1 MKDLQLKLKDLTLPP
16 DRVLGV
22 ADERGVIIVASDE
35 QLIGEQDAAVRAF
48 LASGDIQSFAGDR
61 TYRVVDRPSG
71 ARLICFVDGADD
83 LAAGMLE
90 LFSLWVK
97 AELKQFDDYEERDQ
111 KQKLAF
117 LKNVLLENE
126 LPGDIPLKARE
137 FRVKYNVRRLLVI
150 MRTKPDE
157 FKACHEA
164 LEARFGDREEDYIL
178 PMDEANLVLLLE
190 TPDEENC
197 ETREEIFSK
206 LVADMKEEAMAD
218 VKVGVSMNF
227 ASLKDTAKAYKEA
240 SLALIVGDIFKSKT
254 PEVMMY
260 CNLGLGRLIYQLP
273 ITLCELF
280 LREVFAPGTY
290 EALDPETL
298 LTIEKFFENSLNGS
312 ETSRQLFVHRN
323 TLVYRL
329 DKVEKITGLDL
340 RNFEDAVLFKLA
352 EMVRDYLTYV
362 EENKV
367 TRYARMGMELG
378 TEDYLPMV

>member
-1 MKDLQLKLKDLTLPP
+1 MKDLQLQLEELMLPP
-16 DRVLGV
+16 DRVIGI
-22 ADERGVIIVASDE
+22 ADEKGVIIVASNE
-35 QLIGEQDAAVRAF
+35 KIIGEQDSAVRAF

-61 TYRVVDRPSG
+61 TYRVLGRSGG

-83 LAAGMLE
+83 LAAGILE
-90 LFSLWVK
+90 LFSRWIN
-97 AELKQFDDYEERDQ
+97 AELKQYDDSEERDL

-150 MRTKPDE
+150 MRTKADE
-157 FKACHEA
+157 FRACHEA
-164 LEARFGDREEDYIL
+164 LEARFGDREDDYII

-190 TPDEENC
+190 TPDVENC
-197 ETREEIFSK
+197 ESREEILAE
-206 LVADMKEEAMAD
+206 LVAYMKEEAMAD
-218 VKVGVSMNF
+218 VKLGVSMNF
-227 ASLKDTAKAYKEA
+227 SSLKDTAKAYKEA

-260 CNLGLGRLIYQLP
+260 CKLGLGRLIYQLP

-280 LREVFAPGTY
+280 LREVFKPGTY